1 MNKTIPTFES
11 DFQNNHIEQNS
22 SNQTSVGAASILSP
36 QFGGPSSTANNCGNI
51 EKKFEDKKMIYK
63 VGS

>member
-22 SNQTSVGAASILSP
+22 NQTSVGAASILSP
-36 QFGGPSSTANNCGNI
+36 QFGGSSSTANNCGNI